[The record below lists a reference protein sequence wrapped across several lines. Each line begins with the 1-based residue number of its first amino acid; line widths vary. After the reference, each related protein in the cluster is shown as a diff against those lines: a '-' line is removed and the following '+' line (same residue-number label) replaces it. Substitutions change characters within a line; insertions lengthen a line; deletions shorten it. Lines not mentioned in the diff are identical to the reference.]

1 LAHFSCFISGR
12 CSEQIQSL
20 RSERL
25 LHYWEDRDWCGER
38 DASIARKWRVIAVAS
53 LLIND
58 VITAVDVE
66 GIAGYGF
73 RRIMREECDRE
84 ANILDGDELAGR
96 RLPLRL
102 FQQ

>member
-1 LAHFSCFISGR
+1 VRGAGR
-12 CSEQIQSL
+12 FNRAQM
-20 RSERL
+20 
-25 LHYWEDRDWCGER
+25 D
-38 DASIARKWRVIAVAS
+38 VIAVAS

-84 ANILDGDELAGR
+84 TVMMTGLRVGAFPKPFSHNESNSGIPDATASPAGGTWPHNAER
-96 RLPLRL
+96 HISPTI
-102 FQQ
+102 